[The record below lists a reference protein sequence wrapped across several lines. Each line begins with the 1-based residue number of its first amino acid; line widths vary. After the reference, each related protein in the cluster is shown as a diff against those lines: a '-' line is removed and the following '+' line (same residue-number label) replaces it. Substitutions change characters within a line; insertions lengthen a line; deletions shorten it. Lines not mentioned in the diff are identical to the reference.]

1 MDERIHFYFDQRLNE
16 AEIALS
22 AIEHF
27 QISLTLEREA
37 TTLSPYTSR
46 D

>member
-22 AIEHF
+22 VSDRALPN
-27 QISLTLEREA
+27 QSRTREGGYNFI
-37 TTLSPYTSR
+37 TIHI
-46 D
+46 